1 MKKILPILIASSLL
15 FFVARNAAP
24 QSDGSDLKPGVRVQC
39 ANLIYGGNKTSQ
51 CFSDRFLTRLS
62 SETRIQADPHFYKVR
77 LDSSDLCRYPFAI
90 MTGEG
95 PFALTEKERTAMRY
109 YLTHGGFLLASAGCS
124 DPRWIAAFRRE
135 FAALFPGQKWTT
147 LPLTHPL
154 FRLVYKIDDLGTTHG
169 LLGTTAAKLEAILY
183 RGRVVALFSANG
195 LNDSPH
201 AVNCCCCGG
210 DEIEK
215 AEFINV
221 NALAYSVIYN

>member
-1 MKKILPILIASSLL
+1 MKKSNSVLIALL
-15 FFVARNAAP
+15 FFVARSAAP
-24 QSDGSDLKPGVRVQC
+24 QSDGSDVKSGVKIQC

-62 SETRIQADPHFYKVR
+62 TETKIQADPHFYKVR
-77 LDSSDLCRYPFAI
+77 LDSPDLCRYPFAI

-95 PFALTEKERTAMRY
+95 PFALTEKERTALRY
-109 YLTHGGFLLASAGCS
+109 YLTQGGFLLASAGCS
-124 DPRWIAAFRRE
+124 DPRWIQAFRRE
-135 FAALFPGQKWTT
+135 FAGLFPGQKWTP
-147 LPLTHPL
+147 LPLSHPL
-154 FRLVYKIDDLGTTHG
+154 FNIVYKIDDLGTTHG
-169 LLGTTAAKLEAILY
+169 LLGTSAAKLEAILY
-183 RGRVVALFSANG
+183 HGRVVALFSANG